1 MDAGIYTLPLFIPFF
16 IQPVQFLPERT
27 PGTRD
32 HDGRFHAICQFDRLY
47 YIYIFQLFWLC
58 HWLFGCIMR
67 KMKNLRHGRYRPN
80 CLQTKLGLLYVY
92 VFPYPCFFPQCQ
104 ILSKGGGGRE
114 GLTGIA
120 RYGVLRVIGLLGK
133 RMLRRV
139 ATMVEIASSREILPG
154 PGGKKEN
161 SRQTSFSPLALSAKR
176 TPTPT
181 TCLAVTNNSSFQKCL
196 HQDTQNHG
204 AGTTAKRRIRK
215 GVDADAR
222 PGVGAGRTGGLTCP
236 CLRR

>member
-1 MDAGIYTLPLFIPFF
+1 MSLVI
-16 IQPVQFLPERT
+16 
-27 PGTRD
+27 
-32 HDGRFHAICQFDRLY
+32 RLY
-47 YIYIFQLFWLC
+47 HEKNEKLTSRTVSAQLPTDQAWSLV
-58 HWLFGCIMR
+58 R
-67 KMKNLRHGRYRPN
+67 LRVSIS
-80 CLQTKLGLLYVY
+80 L
-92 VFPYPCFFPQCQ
+92 FFPPVSDFEQR
-104 ILSKGGGGRE
+104 GGGRE

>member
-1 MDAGIYTLPLFIPFF
+1 MSLVIWLYHEKNEKTYVTDGIGPT
-16 IQPVQFLPERT
+16 
-27 PGTRD
+27 
-32 HDGRFHAICQFDRLY
+32 A
-47 YIYIFQLFWLC
+47 
-58 HWLFGCIMR
+58 
-67 KMKNLRHGRYRPN
+67 YRPSLVS
-80 CLQTKLGLLYVY
+80 CTFTCFHIP
-92 VFPYPCFFPQCQ
+92 VFSPSGQ
-104 ILSKGGGGRE
+104 ILSKGGGRE

-154 PGGKKEN
+154 AGGKKEN
-161 SRQTSFSPLALSAKR
+161 SRQTSFSPPALSAKR